1 MNTDFSSNCQIWDI
15 SEFQLKFFEIIY
27 KTYENFQVSIDKN
40 AKNAV
45 FIGKTLNIFA
55 LYGKIFRNSRH
66 LHLITYNISNDI
78 GMFICPMELV
88 TVS

>member
-1 MNTDFSSNCQIWDI
+1 MNTDFSSNCQMWDV
-15 SEFQLKFFEIIY
+15 SEAELKFFEIIY
-27 KTYENFQVSIDKN
+27 KTYGNFQVSLDKY

-45 FIGKTLNIFA
+45 FIVKTLHKFA
-55 LYGKIFRNSRH
+55 RYGKIFRNSRH

-78 GMFICPMELV
+78 GMFICTVELV